1 MASHLYRQC
10 ISAERMIQVI
20 AKYKPLFYMA
30 NPYHVQALSTLASAG
45 EDVSSL
51 FCIMPSGGQC
61 TQSCVQKLHNLFPGL
76 KMVFHFYGS
85 TEVTPPP
92 PTVKI
97 ISTPNSRWVASPG
110 PSTCPPAAWEC

>member
-1 MASHLYRQC
+1 
-10 ISAERMIQVI
+10 MIQII

-61 TQSCVQKLHNLFPGL
+61 TQGCVQKLHKLFPGL
-76 KMVFHFYGS
+76 KIVFHFYGS
-85 TEVTPPP
+85 TEVTLPPP
-92 PTVKI
+92 PLTAIK
-97 ISTPNSRWVASPG
+97 TLTRWAEFPG

>member
-1 MASHLYRQC
+1 
-10 ISAERMIQVI
+10 MIQVI
-20 AKYKPLFYMA
+20 ARYKPLFYMA

-61 TQSCVQKLHNLFPGL
+61 TQGCVQKLHKLFPGL
-76 KMVFHFYGS
+76 KLVFHFYGS
-85 TEVTPPP
+85 TEVTSPLAPPP
-92 PTVKI
+92 LRATK
-97 ISTPNSRWVASPG
+97 TLLRWAESPG

>member
-1 MASHLYRQC
+1 MASNQYSQY
-10 ISAERMIQVI
+10 ISAQQMIQVI

-45 EDVSSL
+45 EEDVSSL

-61 TQSCVQKLHNLFPGL
+61 TQGCVMKLHKLFPGL
-76 KMVFHFYGS
+76 KLVFHFYGS

-92 PTVKI
+92 TTI
-97 ISTPNSRWVASPG
+97 TTIT
-110 PSTCPPAAWEC
+110 TTHTH

>member
-1 MASHLYRQC
+1 
-10 ISAERMIQVI
+10 MIQVI

-45 EDVSSL
+45 GEDVSSL

-61 TQSCVQKLHNLFPGL
+61 TQGCVTKLHNLFPGL

-85 TEVTPPP
+85 TEVLNT
-92 PTVKI
+92 T
-97 ISTPNSRWVASPG
+97 TTTHNL
-110 PSTCPPAAWEC
+110 